1 MVDVLS
7 EGPATQTGSE
17 LFRFGN
23 IVAFHPQNPV
33 VLYVQL
39 KGASPAAVKGG
50 CGADDFNTPIG
61 LADTFIA
68 HVLLLINRF

>member
-1 MVDVLS
+1 MVDILP
-7 EGPATQTGSE
+7 EGPATQTGPE

-23 IVAFHPQNPV
+23 IVAFHPQKSV

-50 CGADDFNTPIG
+50 CGADDFNITIG
-61 LADTFIA
+61 LIDTFIA
-68 HVLLLINRF
+68 HVFLLINPF